1 MFKTALRS
9 SQGLRSL
16 PTFVRTLANQR
27 RIIPSHTLAFS
38 FITSSDSG
46 FPPFSTLSSPFSSW
60 QILRRRHRD
69 DNFNDNDEY
78 NRDPKGS
85 PKLFVVQ
92 PRLRPE
98 PVLQVKLEEALN
110 LANSLEE
117 QRDGYYETEFSEK
130 ALPPHVVVQNPTARS
145 PRAGG
150 FFFFFFSG
158 FVSSAMIS
166 FLNYFLDSTK
176 KSYFMFFATK
186 KCPLLCVD
194 TDKNKPF

>member
-9 SQGLRSL
+9 SHGLRSL
-16 PTFVRTLANQR
+16 STFVSTLASQR
-27 RIIPSHTLAFS
+27 RIFPSPTLAS
-38 FITSSDSG
+38 PFIRSTNSG
-46 FPPFSTLSSPFSSW
+46 FHPSSTLSSPFSSS
-60 QILRRRHRD
+60 QILKRRHQD

-98 PVLQVKLEEALN
+98 PVLQLKLEEALN

-130 ALPPHVVVQNPTARS
+130 ELPPHVVVQNPTARS

-150 FFFFFFSG
+150 FF
-158 FVSSAMIS
+158 SSAVIS
-166 FLNYFLDSTK
+166 FWNYFLDSMK
-176 KSYFMFFATK
+176 ECYFIFFPAK
-186 KCPLLCVD
+186 KCRVLCVD
-194 TDKNKPF
+194 TDKNKLF

>member
-9 SQGLRSL
+9 SHGLRSL
-16 PTFVRTLANQR
+16 PTFVRTLANQC

-38 FITSSDSG
+38 FIRSSNSG
-46 FPPFSTLSSPFSSW
+46 FPPFSTLSSPFSSS
-60 QILRRRHRD
+60 QILRRRHQD

-130 ALPPHVVVQNPTARS
+130 ELPPHVVVQNPTARS

-150 FFFFFFSG
+150 FFFQWFCFFCYDLVLELFFEFNERILFHVFCHKKMPP
-158 FVSSAMIS
+158 FVRG
-166 FLNYFLDSTK
+166 Y
-176 KSYFMFFATK
+176 
-186 KCPLLCVD
+186 
-194 TDKNKPF
+194 